1 MSSKTKEV
9 SKINL
14 YLIFGS
20 KIKGDF
26 KNKFKYDF
34 LGLEKQWRFLVLEKQ
49 WSFELDLI
57 LF

>member
-1 MSSKTKEV
+1 M
-9 SKINL
+9 
-14 YLIFGS
+14 IFGS

>member
-1 MSSKTKEV
+1 M
-9 SKINL
+9 
-14 YLIFGS
+14 IFGS

-26 KNKFKYDF
+26 KNKIKSDF

-49 WSFELDLI
+49 WSFKLDLI